1 MKADGQILFVCRRCG
16 NRAIPGV
23 QPCRGRACPA
33 RGLPVNAAI
42 PYSARAGHVR
52 PLLCGGAEAYVL
64 PHETG
69 VDHVRPYIFCCGSP
83 IAIYNII
90 CYIIYNPIHHTPG
103 KGTLWPSTPRRG
115 CWMPLCWL
123 IVGREETGTYGYKIT
138 QESPH
143 GTGPVGIH
151 AVPGAAP
158 PAKRT
163 AA

>member
-1 MKADGQILFVCRRCG
+1 MKADGQILFVCRLCG

-69 VDHVRPYIFCCGSP
+69 GEPCPPLHNFAAAAYCNLQYYML
-83 IAIYNII
+83 YNI
-90 CYIIYNPIHHTPG
+90 
-103 KGTLWPSTPRRG
+103 
-115 CWMPLCWL
+115 
-123 IVGREETGTYGYKIT
+123 
-138 QESPH
+138 
-143 GTGPVGIH
+143 
-151 AVPGAAP
+151 
-158 PAKRT
+158 
-163 AA
+163 